1 MGAKMK
7 ENLNILLVEDNPNDA
22 KILSIEIGR
31 TFFPTIRNVKT
42 EEELRTE
49 LNSYSPDIIISDYNL
64 PTFTGMKAL
73 AVREELVPH
82 LPFIL
87 VTGSLNEETA
97 VSVMKAGA
105 DDYVLK
111 ENLSRLVPAV
121 KSAIEKRKAIREK
134 AEAEKKLIEA
144 EVRFRSIFENTV
156 IGLYRTSP
164 DGKIMLANPALINML
179 GFSSFEELTK
189 RNLTVEGFES
199 EKARIKFITEIEKN
213 GSVIGFEAMWKRA
226 DGTPLYVRESGRA
239 VKDVS
244 GKTIFY
250 EGVVEDVT
258 NEKLAKAALKESEEK
273 YRIITENSADVITVS
288 DLSLNTIYISP
299 SILQVRG
306 YTVEEAPPQKLS
318 DILTHESFQKVMA
331 IFTDEMARELAGNH
345 DPNRSVLIEVEEYH
359 KNGSIINAELK
370 ANFIRDENDNPVS
383 ILTVTR
389 DITERKK
396 SLEKIRQ
403 SEERFRAT
411 WENSFDGMRL
421 TDEHGIIIEVNSAFC
436 NLVNKKREE
445 LIGQKFTIVYHEKQQ
460 DAFDRYLKNFNTKS
474 FRPQLETEIQLWD
487 GKLKWFSLS
496 NSLIETEQ
504 NTLLMLSIIR
514 DVTERKEHEQKL
526 VAALEKAEEMNRV
539 KSYFFANMSHELR
552 TPFVG
557 ILGFAEL
564 LHDTVSEEDKD
575 MVDHIIRS
583 AHRMQNTLTKILDLT
598 NLEFLNTKPEKKPTN
613 IVAIVERVFND
624 FKLAAEKKNLTFKKD
639 IRQSEIILN
648 TDNRLFTTILYN
660 LVDNAIIYT
669 EEGEI
674 AISAEIKK
682 EFGADIFE
690 LQVKDTGIGIP
701 NDKLE
706 LIWKEFRQVSEGLSR
721 TFEGTGLGLTITKKN
736 CEMLGGEISVES
748 EVDRGTTFTVRF
760 TLNEKVS
767 AKEIRT
773 SKEVVPEPDKL
784 KKRSKSSKKLLLI
797 ENDDSN
803 RDVIERY
810 LSRYFSIES
819 CVNAD
824 DALPKVTANSY
835 DLILMDINLGR
846 GTNGVELTEIIRE
859 LPNYNSTPIIAVTA
873 FASYNDEKEFLSRG
887 MTHYIAKPFFMQDL
901 LKMVD
906 EALEATNN

>member
-1 MGAKMK
+1 MK

-87 VTGSLNEETA
+87 ITGSLNEETA

-306 YTVEEAPPQKLS
+306 YTVEEALPQKLS

-514 DVTERKEHEQKL
+514 DVTERKVHEQKL